1 MLSTIF
7 IIDVIDVIDV
17 IDTGTGTGTGTGL
30 CLVEEVKEL
39 GYEILI
45 YFSLLL

>member
-7 IIDVIDVIDV
+7 IIDT
-17 IDTGTGTGTGTGL
+17 DTDTDTGL
-30 CLVEEVKEL
+30 CLIEEVKEL

>member
-17 IDTGTGTGTGTGL
+17 IDTGTGTGL
-30 CLVEEVKEL
+30 CLIEEVKEL

>member
-7 IIDVIDVIDV
+7 IIDVID
-17 IDTGTGTGTGTGL
+17 TGTEL
-30 CLVEEVKEL
+30 CLIEEVKEL
-39 GYEILI
+39 DYEILI

>member
-17 IDTGTGTGTGTGL
+17 IDTGTGL
-30 CLVEEVKEL
+30 CLIEEVKEL

>member
-7 IIDVIDVIDV
+7 IIDTDTDTDT
-17 IDTGTGTGTGTGL
+17 DTGIGIGIGL
-30 CLVEEVKEL
+30 CLVKEVKEL

>member
-7 IIDVIDVIDV
+7 IIDVID
-17 IDTGTGTGTGTGL
+17 TGTGTGTGL

>member
-7 IIDVIDVIDV
+7 IIDV

-39 GYEILI
+39 DYEILI

>member
-7 IIDVIDVIDV
+7 IIDT
-17 IDTGTGTGTGTGL
+17 DTDTDTDTGL
-30 CLVEEVKEL
+30 CLIEEVKEL

>member
-1 MLSTIF
+1 MLSTSF
-7 IIDVIDVIDV
+7 IIDVID
-17 IDTGTGTGTGTGL
+17 TGTGTGL

>member
-7 IIDVIDVIDV
+7 IIDV

-30 CLVEEVKEL
+30 CLIEEVKEL

>member
-7 IIDVIDVIDV
+7 IIDV

>member
-7 IIDVIDVIDV
+7 IIDV
-17 IDTGTGTGTGTGL
+17 IDTGTGTGTGKGTGTGL
-30 CLVEEVKEL
+30 CLIEEVKEL